1 MKVIKKII
9 NESEMTRSKEA
20 RKKTTKILLCP
31 FYNKEM
37 IKYIESLKY
46 QDEMYLSFHYLIDYK
61 GRILNIIP
69 DKEVAYPTSCIDLD
83 LECISIGIYIK
94 GKKEKLVAKQIK
106 SIKYL
111 VKYICNKYN
120 LTKNDVIISY
130 NVFNTRE
137 FEYYIDNYFEFIDL
151 IYNDFNVK

>member
-1 MKVIKKII
+1 MKIIKKII

-31 FYNKEM
+31 FYNKEI

-61 GRILNIIP
+61 GKILNIIP

-94 GKKEKLVAKQIK
+94 EKKEKLVAKQIK

-130 NVFNTRE
+130 NIFNTRE

-151 IYNDFNVK
+151 IYNDFKAK

>member
-1 MKVIKKII
+1 MKIIKKII

-31 FYNKEM
+31 FYNKEI

-61 GRILNIIP
+61 GKILNIIP
-69 DKEVAYPTSCIDLD
+69 DKEVAYPTSCIGLD

-94 GKKEKLVAKQIK
+94 EKKEKLVAKQIK

-130 NVFNTRE
+130 NIFNTRE

-151 IYNDFNVK
+151 IYNDFKAK

>member
-1 MKVIKKII
+1 MRVIKKII

-31 FYNKEM
+31 FYNKEI

-61 GRILNIIP
+61 GKILNIIP

-94 GKKEKLVAKQIK
+94 EKKEKLVAKQIK

-130 NVFNTRE
+130 NIFNTRE

-151 IYNDFNVK
+151 IYNDFKAK